1 MYVITGVSSGIG
13 KALADYFLEKGEK
26 VIGLSRTNEI
36 EHENYTFLPTDLS
49 SFDDLKKLDLSKLI
63 GKEEDVVLIN
73 NAGTI
78 GKIKRARHLNLEDY
92 LVVSNLN
99 VVAVQYLCSH
109 LLKLTG
115 SNKLKAIVNISSG
128 AARRPIASWSAY
140 CASKAAVDSFSE
152 VLKEEFLEEGIAT
165 KVFSVAPGI
174 VDTQMQ
180 TEIRSSNSEDF
191 SAHSKFVDLKK
202 TDSLRPP
209 EEVAKAVDKLLEV
222 ENGDVVCRLE

>member
-13 KALADYFLEKGEK
+13 KALTNYYLEKGER
-26 VIGLSRTNEI
+26 VLGLSRTNEI
-36 EHENYTFLPTDLS
+36 EHDNYTFLPTDLS
-49 SFDDLKKLDLSKLI
+49 SLNDLKKLDLSSYI
-63 GKEEDVVLIN
+63 DEKEKVILIN

-78 GKIKRARHLNLEDY
+78 GRIKRARHLSLEDY
-92 LVVSNLN
+92 YLVNNLN
-99 VVAVQYLCSH
+99 IVAVQFLCSH
-109 LLKLTG
+109 LLQVTG
-115 SNKLKAIVNISSG
+115 ENQLEAIVNISSG
-128 AARRPIASWSAY
+128 AGRRPIASWSAY

-152 VLKEEFLEEGIAT
+152 VLKEEFLEEGIST

-180 TEIRSSNSEDF
+180 TEIRSSNNEDF

-209 EEVAKAVDKLLEV
+209 EEVAIGIDKLLSE
-222 ENGDVVCRLE
+222 ENRNVVCRLE